1 MIDDGGGN
9 IDLAPLAQLWGAWT
23 VAWTRPFVADWGSS
37 CGTVSSVRRPGR
49 RGANGPA
56 TTAPRCGVLRDRLV
70 SDDAR
75 AVLVGGV
82 VAELSVAETAPMR
95 HRARTVP

>member
-1 MIDDGGGN
+1 
-9 IDLAPLAQLWGAWT
+9 
-23 VAWTRPFVADWGSS
+23 
-37 CGTVSSVRRPGR
+37 VS
-49 RGANGPA
+49 
-56 TTAPRCGVLRDRLV
+56 GVLDVAGLTGLRRLPLGAV
-70 SDDAR
+70 FYVIGWFSDDAR